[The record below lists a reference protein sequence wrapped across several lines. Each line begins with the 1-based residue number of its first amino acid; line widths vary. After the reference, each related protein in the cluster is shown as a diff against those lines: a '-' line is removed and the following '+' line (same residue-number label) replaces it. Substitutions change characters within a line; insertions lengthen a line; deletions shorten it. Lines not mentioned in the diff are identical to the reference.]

1 MRHVILFQLGKNG
14 FNTSMFFSENGKH
27 ILCKIMLS
35 EENLKTVAQSF
46 GAQKEINLYFCDL
59 FSFEPVDHNLRPLR
73 LNNRLWKP

>member
-46 GAQKEINLYFCDL
+46 GA
-59 FSFEPVDHNLRPLR
+59 
-73 LNNRLWKP
+73 